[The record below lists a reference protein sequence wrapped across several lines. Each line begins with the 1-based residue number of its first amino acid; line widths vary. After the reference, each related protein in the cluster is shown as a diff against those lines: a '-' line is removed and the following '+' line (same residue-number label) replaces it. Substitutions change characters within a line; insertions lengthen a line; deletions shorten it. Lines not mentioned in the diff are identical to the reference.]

1 MNKDCK
7 KDCKKEKM
15 IRLQNKPCKHTISQ
29 EMVVL
34 IIIEARKEDGDSKTH
49 EVEEVTP
56 KIKVNLNLIKE
67 VEITAVKEVVVLVL
81 VEEEAK
87 RNGIKEMLNASI
99 VEKEVT
105 MQKNVGIRRKM
116 LMMKHN

>member
-1 MNKDCK
+1 
-7 KDCKKEKM
+7 
-15 IRLQNKPCKHTISQ
+15 
-29 EMVVL
+29 MVVL
-34 IIIEARKEDGDSKTH
+34 IITEAREEEGDSKTR

-56 KIKVNLNLIKE
+56 KIKANLNLIKE
-67 VEITAVKEVVVLVL
+67 VEIAAAKEVVVLVL

-105 MQKNVGIRRKM
+105 MQKNAGIRRKM

>member
-1 MNKDCK
+1 
-7 KDCKKEKM
+7 
-15 IRLQNKPCKHTISQ
+15 
-29 EMVVL
+29 MVVL

-67 VEITAVKEVVVLVL
+67 VVVLVL

-87 RNGIKEMLNASI
+87 RNGMKEMLNASI

-105 MQKNVGIRRKM
+105 MQKNAGIRRKM